1 VTQECG
7 AAMIATRR
15 FLLRDFAPADRSAFL
30 AYHADPRYLA
40 LYGPEEAAPGH
51 ASGLLQT
58 FALWAAERPR
68 RNWQLAAVWREGEVP
83 LGCGGLRCAG
93 CEEGSA
99 EIGVELAPAY
109 WGHHGVA
116 LEIAR
121 ALIGFGFGELGL
133 ERLFG
138 VTTSANARAG
148 RLAGWF
154 GATQIGSRPGPAWM
168 QARGWTVTTW
178 QVSRETW
185 SGQGKGGAGPV
196 QPQGPGRRRP

>member
-1 VTQECG
+1 
-7 AAMIATRR
+7 MIATRR
-15 FLLRDFAPADRSAFL
+15 FQLRDFAPADRAAFL

-40 LYGPEEAAPGH
+40 LYGPAEADPGH
-51 ASGLLQT
+51 ALVLLGT

-68 RNWQLAAVWREGEVP
+68 RNWQLAVVRREGEALV
-83 LGCGGLRCAG
+83 GCCGLRCAG

-99 EIGVELAPAY
+99 EIGIELAPAY
-109 WGHHGVA
+109 WGRHGVA

-121 ALIGFGFGELGL
+121 ALVGFGFGELGL

-138 VTTSANARAG
+138 VTTSANAPAG

-154 GATQIGSRPGPAWM
+154 GATQIGNRPGPAWM
-168 QARGWTVTTW
+168 QARGWTETTW
-178 QVSRETW
+178 LVSREGW
-185 SGQGKGGAGPV
+185 QSWDGAGPV